1 MENTTPCTRC
11 GHPAPSGARFCGA
24 CGMALKGGLRESG
37 MGTLALT
44 MGVLAMLYTFWSLFA
59 VAVLWRGRRMPG
71 AEMIVESYWISMPCL
86 FALVG
91 IPLSVYGRVRR
102 LRYATAALALCVI
115 AVAFTAINIGWFW
128 EHL

>member
-1 MENTTPCTRC
+1 
-11 GHPAPSGARFCGA
+11 
-24 CGMALKGGLRESG
+24 
-37 MGTLALT
+37 
-44 MGVLAMLYTFWSLFA
+44 MGVLAMHYTNWSLLA

-71 AEMIVESYWISMPCL
+71 AEMVVESYWISMPCL

-91 IPLSVYGRVRR
+91 IPLGVYGRARR

>member
-1 MENTTPCTRC
+1 MERANTCPRC
-11 GHPAPSGARFCGA
+11 GHPAPAGARFCGE
-24 CGMALKGGLRESG
+24 CGMELKDGLRESG
-37 MGTLALT
+37 LGTLALT

-71 AEMIVESYWISMPCL
+71 AEMVVESYWISMPCL

>member
-1 MENTTPCTRC
+1 ME
-11 GHPAPSGARFCGA
+11 
-24 CGMALKGGLRESG
+24 LKDGLRESG
-37 MGTLALT
+37 LGTLALT

-91 IPLSVYGRVRR
+91 IPLGVYGRARR

>member
-11 GHPAPSGARFCGA
+11 GHPAPEGACFCGA
-24 CGMALKGGLRESG
+24 CGMALKGGLRESAL
-37 MGTLALT
+37 GTLALT

-91 IPLSVYGRVRR
+91 IPLGVYGRARR

>member
-59 VAVLWRGRRMPG
+59 VAVLWRGHRMPN

-91 IPLSVYGRVRR
+91 IPLGVYGRVRR